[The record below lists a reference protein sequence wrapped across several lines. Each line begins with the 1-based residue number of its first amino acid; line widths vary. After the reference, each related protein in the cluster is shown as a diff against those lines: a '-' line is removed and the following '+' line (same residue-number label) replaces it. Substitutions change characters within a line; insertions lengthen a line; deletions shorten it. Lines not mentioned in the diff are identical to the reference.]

1 MWKSKFGKT
10 FIASVVIGTT
20 MFGYA
25 GHHDD
30 AQAVGNYYYDGLH
43 AGEYSG
49 YLKAK
54 KISNSSISNKYYPK
68 ASQSNLKSIG
78 RVSNLNGWKV
88 GIPEYKGQDSMGT
101 GTVIGAHTFVTNGHV
116 IDDKYGKAA
125 APKYIKFQLNRNGK
139 SIPYTFHANEVI
151 KVPQYDIAIVH

>member
-1 MWKSKFGKT
+1 MGIFG
-10 FIASVVIGTT
+10 
-20 MFGYA
+20 
-25 GHHDD
+25 HRDE

-54 KISNSSISNKYYPK
+54 KISNSSISNKYYPN

-116 IDDKYGKAA
+116 IDDKYGKV
-125 APKYIKFQLNRNGK
+125 KDQNILNFN
-139 SIPYTFHANEVI
+139 
-151 KVPQYDIAIVH
+151 